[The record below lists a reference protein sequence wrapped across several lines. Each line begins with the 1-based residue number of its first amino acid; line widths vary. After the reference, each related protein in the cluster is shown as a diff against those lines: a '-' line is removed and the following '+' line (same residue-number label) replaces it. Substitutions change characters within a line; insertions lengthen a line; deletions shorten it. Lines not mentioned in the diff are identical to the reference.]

1 MLIAAVQLTTGYRFV
16 LAVAISV
23 LLYPNLALLPY
34 DTSLQYK
41 LIINVYLLTGAILYA
56 TVSAARVRRL
66 KQVAKLEMDF
76 AEQQQETERLA
87 RVDALTELW
96 NRRHFFELAKREI
109 YRAGREGTAPGILL
123 ILDIDHFKRIN
134 DTFGHAAGDEVLKHL
149 ARSWTA
155 LLRES
160 DILGRIG
167 GEEFAVLLP
176 ATGMQ
181 EGQEVAERLRQATE
195 TEAVV
200 YNDSSFSVTLSI
212 GGVSIQQN
220 EAIDQ
225 ALNRADRLLYRA
237 KAAGRNRVD
246 LEDEP
251 SLSQD

>member
-1 MLIAAVQLTTGYRFV
+1 MF
-16 LAVAISV
+16 
-23 LLYPNLALLPY
+23 PNIALLPH
-34 DTSLQYK
+34 DIPLQFK
-41 LIINVYLLTGAILYA
+41 LIINVYLLAGVILYA
-56 TVSAARVRRL
+56 TISAARVKRL

-76 AEQQQETERLA
+76 AEQHEETERLA

-109 YRAGREGTAPGILL
+109 YRAGREGTPPGILL
-123 ILDIDHFKRIN
+123 ILDIDHFKHIN

>member
-1 MLIAAVQLTTGYRFV
+1 
-16 LAVAISV
+16 
-23 LLYPNLALLPY
+23 
-34 DTSLQYK
+34 
-41 LIINVYLLTGAILYA
+41 
-56 TVSAARVRRL
+56 
-66 KQVAKLEMDF
+66 MDF
-76 AEQQQETERLA
+76 AEQHEETERLA

-109 YRAGREGTAPGILL
+109 YRAGREGTPPGILL
-123 ILDIDHFKRIN
+123 ILDIDHFKHIN